1 MRGAQLWFIRI
12 AGLAIFFAV
21 VVFSL
26 SCTRSISSQKNS
38 TEAALPPA
46 VATVNNQTI
55 PTKLYQMYL
64 INGREALGLDEKT
77 EAGRAR
83 LDQLRE
89 GIVSELIDRVLVAQE
104 AQRRGLSIPPD
115 KLAAAE
121 QRGINQFGGQAKY
134 DEYLAEHHLSRD
146 EYREVAKW
154 EVYGEMMRGEL
165 SKDISVS
172 DAEVK
177 EYYEAHKG
185 DARFQL
191 PERVT
196 ASHVLVAARPNLI
209 AQQLKQE
216 KNLNGEALAA
226 AVRVEMDQ
234 RRKRAEA
241 LRRQAESG
249 TDFASLARQSS
260 DDPGT
265 RDRGGDLGT
274 FTRDT
279 HPKSFDDAVFAMK
292 PGQVSAVV
300 ATDYGFHVIKL
311 LSREPARGQTLAEA
325 TPEIRNALLG
335 KRQAEKLTDWLKE
348 ARRKASIHIN
358 EAFRFGALKTEFAQS

>member
-1 MRGAQLWFIRI
+1 MISMPVYFNRLTALVI
-12 AGLAIFFAV
+12 AVAASSF
-21 VVFSL
+21 
-26 SCTRSISSQKNS
+26 SCTRSSSSQTNGA
-38 TEAALPPA
+38 EGALPPV
-46 VATVNNQTI
+46 VATVNKQTI
-55 PTKLYQMYL
+55 STKLYQMYL
-64 INGREALGLDEKT
+64 KNGREALGLDEKT
-77 EAGRAR
+77 EAGRTK

-104 AQRRGLSIPPD
+104 AQRRGLSIPAD
-115 KLAAAE
+115 KLTSAE
-121 QRGINQFGGQAKY
+121 QRAVNQFGGEAKY

-146 EYREVAKW
+146 EYREVVKW

-165 SKDISVS
+165 SKDTSVS

-196 ASHVLVAARPNLI
+196 ASHVLVAARANLI

-216 KNLNGEALAA
+216 KNLNGEALTA

-234 RRKRAEA
+234 RRKRAEE
-241 LRRQAESG
+241 LRRKAEG
-249 TDFASLARQSS
+249 GADFAALARQSS

-274 FTRDT
+274 FNRDT

-325 TPEIRNALLG
+325 TPEIRQLLLE
-335 KRQAEKLTDWLKE
+335 KRQAEKLTGWLKE
-348 ARRKASIHIN
+348 ARSKASIQVN
-358 EAFRFGALKTEFAQS
+358 EPFRFGALKTEFAQ

>member
-1 MRGAQLWFIRI
+1 
-12 AGLAIFFAV
+12 
-21 VVFSL
+21 
-26 SCTRSISSQKNS
+26 
-38 TEAALPPA
+38 
-46 VATVNNQTI
+46 VATVNNQAISTR
-55 PTKLYQMYL
+55 LYQMYL
-64 INGREALGLDEKT
+64 KNGREALGLDEKT
-77 EAGRAR
+77 EAGRNKI
-83 LDQLRE
+83 DQLRE

-104 AQRRGLSIPPD
+104 AQRRGLSIPAD

-121 QRGINQFGGQAKY
+121 QRSINQFGGEGKY

-146 EYREVAKW
+146 EYREVVKW

-185 DARFQL
+185 DANFQL
-191 PERVT
+191 SERVS

-216 KNLNGEALAA
+216 KNLDGEALAA

-234 RRKRAEA
+234 RRKRAEE
-241 LRRQAESG
+241 LRRKADAG
-249 TDFASLARQSS
+249 ADFASLALQSS

-265 RDRGGDLGT
+265 RPRGGDLGT
-274 FTRDT
+274 FGRES
-279 HPKSFDDAVFAMK
+279 HPKAFDDAAFALA
-292 PGQVSAVV
+292 PGKVSQVVQ
-300 ATDYGFHVIKL
+300 TDYGFHVIKVF
-311 LSREPARGQTLAEA
+311 SREAARAQTLAEA
-325 TPEIRNALLG
+325 TSEVRNALLG
-335 KRQAEKLTDWLKE
+335 KREAEKLTKWLKE

-358 EAFRFGALKTEFAQS
+358 EPFRFGALKTEFAQLSAR